1 MDWDKLR
8 IFHAAA
14 EAGSF
19 THAGD
24 TLKMSQSAVSRQV
37 GALERELNTPL
48 FHRHAR
54 GLVLTEQGELLYRT
68 SQEVFMKLASVETL
82 LSDSRSKPSG
92 DLRLTTTVALGVQ
105 WLTPRLNEFMN
116 LYPDI
121 RLRLILDDTE
131 LDLGMREA
139 DIAIRFQPPSQN
151 DLIRRKLFV
160 VHNHVYA
167 SPEYVRKF
175 GSPRTLADLER
186 HRLLVYGGT
195 APPHLRRLNWLETA
209 GLENGA
215 PPRVAA
221 LQINSVLGLKEAV
234 RRGLG
239 LGFLPDYV
247 ARDDPRIVAVLDGED
262 SLPKFETYFVYPEEM
277 KASKR
282 IEVFRDFL
290 VAKAREWSF

>member
-175 GSPRTLADLER
+175 GAPRTLADLER

-247 ARDDPRIVAVLDGED
+247 ARDDPRIVAVLDGEE
-262 SLPKFETYFVYPEEM
+262 SLPEFETYFVYPEEM

>member
-282 IEVFRDFL
+282 IQVFRDFL